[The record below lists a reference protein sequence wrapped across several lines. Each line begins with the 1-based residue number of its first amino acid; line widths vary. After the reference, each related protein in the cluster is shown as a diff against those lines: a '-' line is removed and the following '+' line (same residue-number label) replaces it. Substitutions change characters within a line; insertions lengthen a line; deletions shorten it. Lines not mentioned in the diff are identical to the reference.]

1 MSGRVLRVSVGAV
14 IAVGLALSVIAARD
28 EPVELLFYFTVQ
40 VDLAYLVA
48 LLAGGDRLHT
58 ALTVYLVGTALV
70 FVLVL
75 ANPWSGYAMVA
86 TTDARGPVSDAGNL
100 LLHAV
105 APPLAAAEW
114 LTRRPRAALRPV
126 YAVSLLG
133 YPLVWLTVILVRGAL
148 GRADDRY
155 LYPFLDVPRLGYPTV
170 VLNALLFALTLLLIA
185 LTAVRLTRP
194 DRVLA
199 DDRCDGG
206 KRTSGW
212 ERGV

>member
-1 MSGRVLRVSVGAV
+1 MSGRVLRVSAGAV
-14 IAVGLALSVIAARD
+14 VAVGLALSVVAARD

-40 VDLAYLVA
+40 VNLAYLVV
-48 LLAGGDRLHT
+48 LLTGGDRLRT
-58 ALTVYLVGTALV
+58 ALTVYLVGTAVV

-114 LTRRPRAALRPV
+114 LTRRPRAALRPA

-133 YPLVWLTVILVRGAL
+133 YPLVWLTVILVRGAF
-148 GRADDRY
+148 GRNEDRY
-155 LYPFLDVPRLGYPTV
+155 LYPFLDVPRLGYATV

-185 LTAVRLTRP
+185 LTAVRLSRP
-194 DRVLA
+194 RPPSLA
-199 DDRCDGG
+199 EPTPG
-206 KRTSGW
+206 
-212 ERGV
+212 